1 MADEQQHTPGPWRWE
16 INEKSREVHLS
27 GGRPAFDL
35 SVLDFV
41 RWGMGGASPRFNVAG
56 RDGLNLMHRADEF
69 AVPVAGR
76 EHHSYWFQGL
86 SHPDADLI
94 AAAPDLLAACRLV
107 HALGEAERR
116 EGSDAL
122 WTDEFRSIFEAANAA
137 IDKAEGRVGGDDAGL

>member
-1 MADEQQHTPGPWRWE
+1 MTSPQRKFQLRAKAAGKCERCGHDKDSARSRVFCERCRVYRNDQQNRYRARR
-16 INEKSREVHLS
+16 S
-27 GGRPAFDL
+27 A
-35 SVLDFV
+35 V
-41 RWGMGGASPRFNVAG
+41 RRMTF
-56 RDGLNLMHRADEF
+56 EF